1 MLLQITGPHTWSF
14 RFSGFGL
21 DSKNMHVYKCSKD
34 HSQRTREPVL
44 DLNPLSTVQVS
55 RDSQKCQV
63 QEKVEFV
70 LLGDKKEGL

>member
-1 MLLQITGPHTWSF
+1 
-14 RFSGFGL
+14 
-21 DSKNMHVYKCSKD
+21 MHVYKCSKD